1 MATVGADGRPH
12 VIPVT
17 FTFNEEEDAID
28 VGGIAFADG
37 KKWRDARGNPNVT
50 ILVDDVIPEPR
61 RARAVEIRGDA
72 EIHETGG
79 DRINPRFGNFT
90 PEFLRIRPRR
100 IVSWGV
106 EEHGTD
112 AKGMRTNAR
121 SVG

>member
-1 MATVGADGRPH
+1 MSVFTPDEIEDLTSQTLAGMTTVGADGRPH

-28 VGGIAFADG
+28 VGGIAFAEG

-50 ILVDDVIPEPR
+50 ILVDD
-61 RARAVEIRGDA
+61 
-72 EIHETGG
+72 

-100 IVSWGV
+100 IVSW
-106 EEHGTD
+106 
-112 AKGMRTNAR
+112 A
-121 SVG
+121 